1 MLANLIHDTPAE
13 RRRLAVAGV
22 AFMVSIALMIWLCIA
37 LYNKQF
43 TRSTDVTVMAERTGL
58 QLAKF
63 GDVRMHG
70 ALVGN
75 IKKIESTGEQAK
87 ITLSLRPEAARNIP
101 ADVTVQIMPT
111 TLFGRK
117 YVQLVPQDETNVAS
131 VAKLKDGAVIPASRV
146 TTNVELQSIMA
157 NLFPLLRSIKPADI
171 NATLYALAHALEG
184 KGDQLGDTFESLD
197 SYLSR
202 LNVKLPTLKTDLGLL
217 KDVANTYDLAAPDLI
232 RLLGNATVTAK
243 TITSKQDSLN
253 LALGSIT
260 GLAKV
265 TRATLTE
272 NEQLL
277 IDQVR
282 SGRPLLALLDTY
294 SPELP
299 CLLKGIDSQRE
310 DTANVF
316 QGRGG
321 KDDPDKIIHQTLEL
335 GAPQRTGYTAADT
348 PEFGEVGH
356 GPWCLGLPDNNKIP
370 ATFEPLK
377 DGSDKDD
384 PDGGIK

>member
-1 MLANLIHDTPAE
+1 MLANLIHDTPGE

-43 TRSTDVTVMAERTGL
+43 TRTTEVTVMAERTGL

-75 IKKIESTGEQAK
+75 IQKIESTGKQAK
-87 ITLSLRPEAARNIP
+87 ITLHLRPEAARNIS

-117 YVQLVPQDETNVAS
+117 FVQLVPPEGDAVAG
-131 VAKLKDGAVIPASRV
+131 AATLKDGAVIPASRV

-157 NLFPLLRSIKPADI
+157 NLFPLLRSIRPADI
-171 NATLYALAHALEG
+171 NSTLYALAHALEG
-184 KGDQLGDTFESLD
+184 KGDQLGDTFESLN
-197 SYLSR
+197 SYLKR
-202 LNVKLPTLKTDLGLL
+202 LNVKLPTLNSDLSLL
-217 KDVANTYDLAAPDLI
+217 ADVAKTYDLAAPDLI
-232 RLLGNATVTAK
+232 RLLDNATVTAQ
-243 TITSKQDSLN
+243 TLTDKQGSLN
-253 LALGSIT
+253 RALGSLT
-260 GLAKV
+260 GLARV
-265 TRATLTE
+265 TRVTLSE

-299 CLLKGIDSQRE
+299 CLLEGIVLQRE

-316 QGRGG
+316 Q
-321 KDDPDKIIHQTLEL
+321 DNLIHQTLEL
-335 GAPQRTGYTAADT
+335 GAPQRTGYTAADA

-356 GPWCLGLPDNNKIP
+356 GPWCLGLPSDYKNP
-370 ATFEPLK
+370 ATFQPLK
-377 DGSDKDD
+377 DGSDKDEV
-384 PDGGIK
+384 DGGIR

>member
-13 RRRLAVAGV
+13 RRRLMVAGV
-22 AFMVSIALMIWLCIA
+22 AYIVTISLLIWLCIA

-43 TRSTDVTVMAERTGL
+43 TKSTDVTVMAERTGL

-63 GDVRMHG
+63 GDVRIHG

-75 IKKIESTGEQAK
+75 IKKIESDGEQAR

-101 ADVTVQIMPT
+101 ADISVQIMPT

-117 YVQLVPQDETNVAS
+117 YVQLVPPEGDVVAS
-131 VAKLKDGAVIPASRV
+131 TAKLKDGAVIPASRV
-146 TTNVELQSIMA
+146 TTNVELQSILA
-157 NLFPLLRSIKPADI
+157 NLFPLLRSIRPADI

-184 KGDQLGDTFESLD
+184 KGEQLGDTFESLD
-197 SYLSR
+197 AYLKR
-202 LNVKLPTLKTDLGLL
+202 VNVKLPTLKTDLSLL
-217 KDVANTYDLAAPDLI
+217 ADVAETYDLAAPDLI
-232 RLLGNATVTAK
+232 RLLDNATVTAK

-260 GLAKV
+260 GLARV
-265 TRATLTE
+265 TRVTLAE

-277 IDQVR
+277 IDQAR

-299 CLLKGIDSQRE
+299 CLLKGIVLQRE
-310 DTANVF
+310 DTQNVF
-316 QGRGG
+316 QNNL
-321 KDDPDKIIHQTLEL
+321 IHQTLEL
-335 GAPQRTGYTAADT
+335 GAPQRTSYTSADAA
-348 PEFGEVGH
+348 EFGEVGH
-356 GPWCLGLPDNNKIP
+356 GPWCLGLPANYKNP
-370 ATFEPLK
+370 ATFQPLK
-377 DGSDKDD
+377 DGSDKDN
-384 PDGGIK
+384 PDGDIK

>member
-1 MLANLIHDTPAE
+1 MLANLIHDTPGE
-13 RRRLAVAGV
+13 RRRLLVAGV
-22 AFMVSIALMIWLCIA
+22 AYIVTISLMIWLCIA

-43 TRSTDVTVMAERTGL
+43 TNTTRVTVMADRTGL

-63 GDVRMHG
+63 GDVRLHG

-75 IKKIESTGEQAK
+75 IQKIESTGTLAK
-87 ITLSLRPEAARNIP
+87 ITLDLRPEAARNIP
-101 ADVTVQIMPT
+101 ADISVQIMPT

-117 YVQLVPQDETNVAS
+117 YVQLVPPEGANESSA
-131 VAKLKDGAVIPASRV
+131 AKLKDGSVIPASRV
-146 TTNVELQSIMA
+146 TTNVELQSILA
-157 NLFPLLRSIKPADI
+157 NLFPLLRSIRPADI
-171 NATLYALAHALEG
+171 NSTLYALAHALEG

-197 SYLSR
+197 AYLKR
-202 LNVKLPTLKTDLGLL
+202 VNVKLPTLKTDLGLL
-217 KDVANTYDLAAPDLI
+217 ADVAKTYDLAAPDLI
-232 RLLGNATVTAK
+232 RLLGNATVTAN
-243 TITSKQDSLN
+243 TIIDKQGSLN
-253 LALGSIT
+253 RALGSLT
-260 GLAKV
+260 GLARV
-265 TRATLTE
+265 TRVTLSE

-299 CLLKGIDSQRE
+299 CLLQGIDKQRE

-321 KDDPDKIIHQTLEL
+321 KDDPEKIIHQTLEL

-356 GPWCLGLPDNNKIP
+356 GPWCLGLPNNNQIP